1 MLELRS
7 YPLVLSFLLCTSCVW
22 ERTNA
27 FNVDTREPIF
37 RQSPTVLNGED
48 VEDYF
53 GFAVTLHQVEEVL
66 PSDDRVTVAGRT
78 R

>member
-1 MLELRS
+1 MQYTMLEL
-7 YPLVLSFLLCTSCVW
+7 LVLSFLLCTSCVW
-22 ERTNA
+22 EQANA
-27 FNVDTREPIF
+27 YNVDTREPIF

-48 VEDYF
+48 VDDFF

-66 PSDDRVTVAGRT
+66 PADDMMAVAGKT